1 MASAA
6 GEDRGGRRVTD
17 QTTADAAIAPAVFTV
32 SSRLPFADAL
42 AAGVLHRMGADA
54 DPLVLARATLLLPT
68 RRSCRAVRD
77 AFLRASNG
85 RPMILPRMVPIG
97 DVDEEMPD
105 LLDVAAATD
114 ADLPPAIP
122 ALRRRLLLTRLI
134 LQWSA
139 ARAAGDARAA
149 MTADQAARLAE
160 ELARLIDQTQ
170 TERLSFDRLAD
181 LVPAEFALHWQSSLE
196 FLSIV
201 TTHWPALR
209 AEIGGLDPAE
219 RRDRVLAARAKNWEN
234 APPTEPIIAAGT
246 TGSIP
251 ATADLLCVVARL
263 PNGCVVL
270 PGLDQGLD
278 EDSWH
283 ALEPSHAQYGLKEL
297 LVRLGVERADVR
309 VWPESGAQAAPIA
322 RSVLL
327 SEAMRPAPTTDQWPD
342 IEGLDESALAGITR
356 IDCPTNREE
365 AAVIA
370 LIMRE
375 TLEAQSSHR
384 TAALVTPDRA
394 LARRVAAEMRRW
406 SIVID
411 DSAGTP
417 LADTPPGNFLRLT
430 ARMVATRAAPV
441 PLLAA
446 LKHPFAAG
454 GLAAPVFR
462 AHVRALERSLLRGP
476 RRAPGFDTLVAALA
490 AHPDLADR
498 DGLLAWAGNLA
509 ALARELATMLAGR
522 RHPPREFLRAHIGFA
537 EQLART
543 DKHSGADRL
552 WRGDAGEAAAA
563 FVAELD
569 PALDTLEPI
578 GGASYPSLLE
588 ALMAGKVVRPRFG
601 THPRLA
607 ILGPLEARLQRFDV
621 MILAGLNEGTW
632 PMQTEVDPWLS
643 RPMRAQFGLPQP
655 ERRIGQAAH
664 DFQQAFCAGTVV
676 LTRAERVDGSPTVPS
691 RWLTRLATVLKGA
704 KIDEKDWTGGPWL
717 GWQRQLDRVES
728 FGPRDRPRPP
738 APRPPL
744 AARPRRL
751 SVTQIETWMRDP
763 YAIYA
768 RHILR
773 LKALDPLDAP
783 PDAAQYGTL
792 IHQAL
797 AEFIADHRQ
806 GPLASDALSRLLA
819 TGSSVFAEV
828 AAQPGVW
835 AFWWPRFER
844 IARWFITAETARRRD
859 IVIAA
864 AELRGELTIDAPG
877 GPFTLSSIADRI
889 DNIADRRYAIID
901 YKTGAVPSQKE
912 VAAGFAP
919 QLPLEAAIARG
930 GGFAGLGEGAIA
942 ELAYWRLGGGNPAG
956 EIRDAGA
963 DPNAL
968 AAQAL
973 EGLGRLVAQFD
984 DPATP
989 YACRPRAD
997 MAPRYSDYEHLARV
1011 KEWAPGERRSW

>member
-1 MASAA
+1 M
-6 GEDRGGRRVTD
+6 
-17 QTTADAAIAPAVFTV
+17 
-32 SSRLPFADAL
+32 PFADAL
-42 AAGVLHRMGADA
+42 AAGVLHRLGADS
-54 DPLVLARATLLLPT
+54 DPLALSRAHLLLPT

-77 AFLRASNG
+77 AFLRASQG

-139 ARAAGDARAA
+139 ARSTA
-149 MTADQAARLAE
+149 MTADQAARLSD

-170 TERLSFDRLAD
+170 TERLSFDALAD
-181 LVPAEFALHWQSSLE
+181 LVPADFALHWQSSLE

-201 TTHWPALR
+201 TKHWPALR

-219 RRDRVLAARAKNWEN
+219 RRDRALAARAKSWEGS
-234 APPTEPIIAAGT
+234 PPAEPIIAAGT

-270 PGLDQGLD
+270 PGLDQWLD

-297 LVRLGVERADVR
+297 LARLGVERADVD
-309 VWPESGAQAAPIA
+309 VWPELSAPAAAAAPLA
-322 RSVLL
+322 RPILV
-327 SEAMRPAPTTDQWPD
+327 SEAMRPAPTTDHWPEID
-342 IEGLDESALAGITR
+342 GIDKSALAGITR

-406 SIVID
+406 GIVID

-454 GLAAPVFR
+454 GLEAPTFR
-462 AHVRALERSLLRGP
+462 ARVRALERSLLRGP
-476 RRAPGFDTLVAALA
+476 RRAPGFDTLVAGLGAQ
-490 AHPDLADR
+490 PELADR
-498 DGLLAWAGNLA
+498 DGLLDWAGNLA
-509 ALARELATMLAGR
+509 TLAQPLAAMLDGR
-522 RHPPREFLRAHIGFA
+522 RRPPLEILRAHIAFA
-537 EQLART
+537 EHLART
-543 DKHSGADRL
+543 DKRAGADRL
-552 WRGDAGEAAAA
+552 WRGEAGEAAAA

-569 PALDTLEPI
+569 PALDTLAPI
-578 GGASYPSLLE
+578 GGASYPPLLE
-588 ALMAGKVVRPRFG
+588 ALMAGEVVRPRFG

-676 LTRAERVDGSPTVPS
+676 LTRAERVGGSPTVPS
-691 RWLTRLATVLKGA
+691 RWLTRLATVLKGT

-717 GWQRQLDRVES
+717 GWQRQLDRVET
-728 FGPRDRPRPP
+728 FGRRDRPGPP

-797 AEFIADHRQ
+797 AKFIADHRQ
-806 GPLASDALSRLLA
+806 GPLQGDALSRLLA
-819 TGSSVFAEV
+819 TGSSVFADVV
-828 AAQPGVW
+828 AGPGVW
-835 AFWWPRFER
+835 AFWWPRFGR
-844 IARWFITAETARRRD
+844 IARWFITAEAMRRRD
-859 IVIAA
+859 AVLAT
-864 AELRGELTIDAPG
+864 AEVRGELTLDAPG
-877 GPFTLSSIADRI
+877 GPFTLSAIADRI
-889 DNIADRRYAIID
+889 DRTGDRGYAIID
-901 YKTGAVPSQKE
+901 YKTGVLPSQKE

-919 QLPLEAAIARG
+919 QLLLEAAIARD
-930 GGFAGLGEGAIA
+930 GGFHDLAAGAIA

-956 EIRDAGA
+956 EIRDTGG

-973 EGLGRLVAQFD
+973 EGLHRLVAQFD
-984 DPATP
+984 DDATP
-989 YACRPRAD
+989 YTCQPRAD